1 MTEQERSAG
10 DARHQG
16 FLYSLKSGLAAM
28 SSALHTRLELFVT
41 ELEEE
46 RERLKQTLLLTLLV
60 FFGVSLG
67 FILLNISVAALF
79 WQLDWIYAIG
89 GLAALYLAIGVTAG
103 LMLRNKILMRSG
115 LFLTTLAE
123 LANDCDRLRSSS
135 RE

>member
-28 SSALHTRLELFVT
+28 NSALHTRLELFIT

-60 FFGVSLG
+60 FFDISLE
-67 FILLNISVAALF
+67 FILLNIFVIALF
-79 WQLDWIYAIG
+79 WQLNWIYAIKN
-89 GLAALYLAIGVTAG
+89 LAALYLAIGVTTG
-103 LMLRNKILMRSG
+103 LIL
-115 LFLTTLAE
+115 
-123 LANDCDRLRSSS
+123 
-135 RE
+135 

>member
-1 MTEQERSAG
+1 MTEQESSAG

-16 FLYSLKSGLAAM
+16 FLYSLKFGLAAM

-67 FILLNISVAALF
+67 FILLNIFVVALF
-79 WQLDWIYAIG
+79 WQLGWIYAIG
-89 GLAALYLAIGVTAG
+89 GLATLYLVIGVTAG
-103 LMLRNKILMRSG
+103 LMLRNKLLMRSG
-115 LFLTTLAE
+115 LFLTALAE
-123 LANDCDRLRSSS
+123 LAKDWDRLRSSS